1 MISRSFTALGVVT
14 RNRIGASVR
23 NKLSF
28 VNFYLSV
35 KLELW
40 RILFLAK
47 SRRSRSVTLVFDLK
61 VVGPG
66 YGDFLYQLHLALVL
80 QKAFIVK
87 VIFVDRGR
95 RPDWRI
101 MNSEQQARQIEQYE
115 RMAVQVLKGKG
126 CSFLWV
132 KALED
137 CKTESPKSHIVFE
150 RRVFNKNGIWH
161 HSSSLAS
168 AIFYKIG
175 CGDGQLFGPQMFGPL
190 RESPREKFVVWH
202 VRRGNLTPGK
212 TESINSFLQQYHRI
226 KATLGSKVEI
236 VLVSSPNGLREL
248 SGLAYKLGLELT
260 SSRKYSDDFVGD
272 LNLVHR
278 ASLYIQFGNGGMYIG
293 AVCSKTSFFLGSN
306 VNLSGN
312 FNSFEPKVS
321 LTATNRA
328 KAFGV
333 DIRKSKMSSWQSDTQ
348 ILQTFRLLNSS
359 EPLIDWGKFRKL
371 VVNLGLD

>member
-1 MISRSFTALGVVT
+1 MIPKSVTALGVAT
-14 RNRIGASVR
+14 RNRIGTSIK
-23 NKLSF
+23 NKLPSLK
-28 VNFYLSV
+28 FYWDV

-40 RILFLAK
+40 RLLFLAK
-47 SRRSRSVTLVFDLK
+47 FRSSRNVILVFDLK

-80 QKAFIVK
+80 QKRFVVK

-95 RPDWRI
+95 RPDWRF
-101 MNSEQQARQIEQYE
+101 MHLEQQARQIEHYE
-115 RMAVQVLKGKG
+115 RMAVQVLKGKD
-126 CSFLWV
+126 CSFRWV

-137 CKTESPKSHIVFE
+137 CKTGSPKSHIVFE

-168 AIFYKIG
+168 AIFYKID
-175 CGDGQLFGPQMFGPL
+175 CGDHQLFGPQLFGPL

-202 VRRGNLTPGK
+202 VRRGNLNTGK
-212 TESINSFLQQYHRI
+212 TESIDSFLQQYHRI
-226 KATLGSKVEI
+226 RSSLGSKVKI
-236 VLVSSPNGLREL
+236 VLVSSPDGLKEL
-248 SGLAYKLGLELT
+248 IGLASELGLELT

-278 ASLYIQFGNGGMYIG
+278 ASLYIQFGNGGMYVG
-293 AVCSKTSFFLGSN
+293 AVCSKTSYFLGSN

-312 FNSFEPKVS
+312 FDGFEPKLA

-328 KAFGV
+328 RAFGV
-333 DIRKSKMSSWQSDTQ
+333 DIRHSKMSSWQSDTQ
-348 ILQTFRLLNSS
+348 ILQTFGLLNYL
-359 EPLIDWGKFRKL
+359 EPLIDWCKFREL
-371 VVNLGLD
+371 VVKLGLD